1 MQLDISKRK
10 IGLNFDEYGSAEI
23 WLWAPNLID
32 VSIVI
37 EELNIIIKLEKQDKG
52 YWYLKTDKIKSLN
65 RYCFEITR
73 FSAAEN
79 LSNQNIKTLR
89 ADPAALFLDKENSIA
104 FDTSSYQW
112 TDQNWKGIKL
122 KDYLIYE
129 LHTGT
134 FTPEGTFESII
145 SKLNYLVDLGITA
158 IEIMPIS
165 QFSGD
170 RNWGYDGVFPFAVQN
185 SYGGPQQLQRLV
197 NACHDKGLAVILDV
211 VYNHLGPEGNYF
223 SEFAPYFTEKHHT
236 PWGSAIN
243 FDDFGSEGVRNYY
256 IENALMWFR
265 DFHIDALR
273 LDAVHAIKDSSAE
286 HILAEIKHRTTQLTE
301 ITGRTYYLIAESD
314 LNDNRYINPL
324 EHGGYGMDAQ
334 WIDEFHHALWVAAG
348 QEKNGYYADFDGI
361 THLAKSFNDAYVY
374 DGQFSKHR
382 NKNFGKPANNPG
394 EQFVVFSQNHDQIGN
409 RMLGERSSTL
419 VSFEMLKLMAAT
431 VFVSPFLPLIFMG
444 EEWAETN
451 PFQFFISHNE
461 KELVD
466 AVRKGRKEEFIA
478 FHSEGEIPDPQLE
491 LAFTASKLD
500 WEKPAM
506 GNYKLMLNYYKNLI
520 ALRKNNAALNT
531 LDRKGTKAKA
541 YEAKNTIVLTR
552 KSTNQKIICLLN
564 FSIDIQNIEIE
575 NLSDK
580 WELLLDSSDKKY
592 VGPNLNN
599 TNFTHNGMVDINPES
614 VLIFSLTDE

>member
-10 IGLNFDEYGSAEI
+10 IGLNFDEGGFAEI
-23 WLWAPNLID
+23 WLWAPLITD
-32 VSIVI
+32 VSVVI
-37 EELNIIIKLEKQDKG
+37 NDLNTSIKLEKIDNG
-52 YWYLKTDKIKSLN
+52 YWYLKTDKIKTEAS
-65 RYCFEITR
+65 YCFEIITL
-73 FSAAEN
+73 STDEN
-79 LSNQNIKTLR
+79 QQSQKIKTLR
-89 ADPAALFLDKENSIA
+89 ADPASLYQNKENSIA
-104 FDTSSYQW
+104 FNVNSYQW
-112 TDQNWKGIKL
+112 TDQNWKGFELQKYI
-122 KDYLIYE
+122 IYE

-158 IEIMPIS
+158 IEVMPVS
-165 QFSGD
+165 QFSGG

-185 SYGGPQQLQRLV
+185 TYGGPQQLQKLV
-197 NACHDKGLAVILDV
+197 NACHEKGLAVILDV

-243 FDDFGSEGVRNYY
+243 FDDEGCEGVRNYY

-286 HILAEIKHRTTQLTE
+286 HILAEIKHYTNELSELTA
-301 ITGRTYYLIAESD
+301 RSYYLIAESD
-314 LNDNRYINPL
+314 LNDNRYINHL
-324 EHGGYGMDAQ
+324 EDGGYGMDAQ
-334 WIDEFHHALWVAAG
+334 WIDEFHHALRVTAG
-348 QEKNGYYADFDGI
+348 QDKTGYYADFDGI
-361 THLAKSFNDAYVY
+361 TQLAKSFNDAYVY

-419 VSFEMLKLMAAT
+419 VSFEMLKVMAAA
-431 VFVSPFLPLIFMG
+431 VFISPFLPLIFMG

-478 FHSEGEIPDPQLE
+478 FHNEGEIPDPQSE

-500 WEKPAM
+500 WEKPEI
-506 GNYKLMLNYYKNLI
+506 GNHKLMLNYYKKLI
-520 ALRKNNAALNT
+520 ALRKNNPALNT
-531 LDRKGTKAKA
+531 LDRKGTNAKA
-541 YEAKNTIVLTR
+541 DEANNTIILSR
-552 KSTNQKIICLLN
+552 KHPKQEILCLLN
-564 FSIDIQNIEIE
+564 FSNDIQNIAVK
-575 NLSDK
+575 NLSNK
-580 WELLLDSSDKKY
+580 WQLLLDSSDKNY
-592 VGPNLNN
+592 GGSQLNN
-599 TNFTHNGMVDINPES
+599 TNLAHNGTVNINPAS
-614 VLIFSLTDE
+614 VLIFSLTNE